1 MDLLAADLQK
11 RMAQKQLT
19 VTLIDAAKDYLIAKG
34 YDPIYGARPLKRL
47 LQTEVETLLARWIIA
62 EDPAPDTHIT
72 VDYDGTKLT
81 AK

>member
-1 MDLLAADLQK
+1 MHQEWCHAHSPRRDYSIAH
-11 RMAQKQLT
+11 T
-19 VTLIDAAKDYLIAKG
+19 AAKDYLIAKG

-81 AK
+81 AKRE